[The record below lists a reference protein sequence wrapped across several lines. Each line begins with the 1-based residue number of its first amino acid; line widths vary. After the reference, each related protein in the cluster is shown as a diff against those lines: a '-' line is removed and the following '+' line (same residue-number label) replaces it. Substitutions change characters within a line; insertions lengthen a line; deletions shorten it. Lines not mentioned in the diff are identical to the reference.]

1 MLNMNRVTLVG
12 FVGQNVE
19 VRDLPSGGKAGQFS
33 LATTERWQNKEGV
46 KQEKTQWH
54 RVVVY
59 GGVVEVVSKWIR
71 KGVPVLVEGS
81 VEYRTFE
88 NKEGQTVAVTEVIV
102 SGREG
107 KLNVLE
113 LPKKEVEA
121 DEGA

>member
-1 MLNMNRVTLVG
+1 M
-12 FVGQNVE
+12 E